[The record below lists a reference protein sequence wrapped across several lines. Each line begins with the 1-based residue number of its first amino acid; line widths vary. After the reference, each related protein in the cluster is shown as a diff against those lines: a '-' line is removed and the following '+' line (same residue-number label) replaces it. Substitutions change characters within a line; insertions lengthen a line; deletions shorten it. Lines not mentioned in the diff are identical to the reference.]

1 MNGKPKAKEVK
12 KIVKAVKKTVRKSA
26 PRAKH
31 AQRRGVAPT
40 QNAFKIGWDSSKMY
54 GNNYGLSVHTQDAYE
69 LRSKVHRGHERGEN
83 PVVKAWRNS
92 QSANQFGQMNPK
104 KDTIE
109 PFDSF
114 IGIINGSTGYA
125 VTSHQINPGLSELFP
140 LLSKT
145 AALYER
151 YNFLSLEFYLTP
163 IVNPY
168 MATGKIIMS
177 CDLEGINESPPISAA
192 EQENNTIHSDGM
204 PYEKFGFQVAGVVRH
219 LESWYVRT
227 NECYPGNADPK
238 LFDCGTL
245 YIGTYGNH
253 STDGQC
259 ELRVRGTCML
269 MDKIQEPD
277 GIPKSINMHVRQLL
291 STSTDPIASN
301 VQTSIT
307 WNNSASIDG
316 CPWTLRGDR
325 FVCPRS
331 GTYGISVS
339 PLISDGT
346 GTNLLQRVF
355 CRLDVYREG
364 GVIIEGWAVS
374 DTHLA
379 GASKL
384 TSTLNAV
391 IRILKGDEFA
401 VILIVITA
409 GAANSYLVPSNSYIK
424 IETL

>member
-26 PRAKH
+26 PRAKP

-54 GNNYGLSVHTQDAYE
+54 GKNYGLSVHTQDAYE

-83 PVVKAWRNS
+83 PIVKAWRNS

-114 IGIINGSTGYA
+114 IGIVNGSTGYV
-125 VTSHQINPGLSELFP
+125 VTSHQINPGLSDLFP

-168 MATGKIIMS
+168 QATGKIIMS
-177 CDLEGINESPPISAA
+177 CDLEGINEAAPISAA

-204 PYEKFGFQVAGVVRH
+204 PYENFGFQVAGVVRH

-227 NECYPGNADPK
+227 NDCYPGNADPK

-253 STDGQC
+253 ATTGQA

-277 GIPKSINMHVRQLL
+277 GIPKSISVHSRDMLAGDIN
-291 STSTDPIASN
+291 PIPVGTN
-301 VQTSIT
+301 VLGYVNFGPPLI
-307 WNNSASIDG
+307 NG
-316 CPWTLRGDR
+316 CPWVLNGNGLYA
-325 FVCPRS
+325 PRS
-331 GTYGISVS
+331 ATYRVQANLAFSCTTLDELQAVRFKILVHSPGLTFIADEYIFSTASNKVSIVTASVEAIVRMNQNDFIQLEYQVTAVQPTAIVS
-339 PLISDGT
+339 
-346 GTNLLQRVF
+346 GTNYITIQ
-355 CRLDVYREG
+355 
-364 GVIIEGWAVS
+364 
-374 DTHLA
+374 
-379 GASKL
+379 
-384 TSTLNAV
+384 TL
-391 IRILKGDEFA
+391 
-401 VILIVITA
+401 
-409 GAANSYLVPSNSYIK
+409 
-424 IETL
+424 